1 MMPGPAN
8 LSPRS
13 CRLGECR
20 ASGYCLCVLTATPQR
35 GRSTIALSG
44 EDREAPEAQGQ
55 VQD

>member
-20 ASGYCLCVLTATPQR
+20 ASGYCLCPHGDPSKRTVYHRAFR
-35 GRSTIALSG
+35 
-44 EDREAPEAQGQ
+44 
-55 VQD
+55 